1 MLLENMT
8 STTGKREFNNLLF
21 SAKRVALA
29 EKLEHEA
36 GHTPLDLSY
45 KEPARLDELLNCSR
59 AQLNGKYGDLKYIP
73 TSIRSR
79 PYYNYDEGRD
89 FTLLNAVRNRFVE
102 VSGLM
107 IPNRELP
114 KNNGAITSLHPLIPY
129 GVIR

>member
-1 MLLENMT
+1 M
-8 STTGKREFNNLLF
+8 SSISGKKDFNNLLF

-29 EKLEHEA
+29 EKLEHLA

-45 KEPARLDELLNCSR
+45 KKPARLDELLNCSR
-59 AQLNGKYGDLKYIP
+59 AQMNGKYGDLKYKP

-79 PYYNYDEGRD
+79 PYLNYDAGFD
-89 FTLLNAVRNRFVE
+89 PTLLNAVRNKYVD

-107 IPNRELP
+107 IPNKELP
-114 KNNGAITSLHPLIPY
+114 KNNGANTSLNPLIPY